1 MEFCNHH
8 HFSSYDGSV
17 IIYMA
22 RVRVTRYIPEKGG
35 VMSYCCVSFCTVMN
49 MLANLFL
56 HSDGRE
62 L

>member
-1 MEFCNHH
+1 MLAIMDSGDSGE
-8 HFSSYDGSV
+8 
-17 IIYMA
+17 
-22 RVRVTRYIPEKGG
+22 RVAGG